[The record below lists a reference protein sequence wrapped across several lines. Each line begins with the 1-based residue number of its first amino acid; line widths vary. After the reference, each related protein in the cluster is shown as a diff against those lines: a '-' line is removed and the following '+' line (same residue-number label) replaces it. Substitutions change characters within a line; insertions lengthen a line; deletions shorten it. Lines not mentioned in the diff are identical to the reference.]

1 MGLFKLGT
9 LLRFTPVAVVIGFT
23 NGIAVQI
30 AVSQV
35 KEFLDLRVAQG
46 LATVGQQV
54 AAWPAVADGTGCAC
68 ACAARWPVKL
78 YPRGSHYEF
87 FLPHTLPV

>member
-23 NGIAVQI
+23 NGIAVLI

-46 LATVGQQV
+46 LATVAQQV
-54 AAWPAVADGTGCAC
+54 AAWPAVADGTGCA
-68 ACAARWPVKL
+68 
-78 YPRGSHYEF
+78 
-87 FLPHTLPV
+87 